1 MTDSTDSNQAS
12 PGPESLSP
20 WDLVRQVV
28 EKINVQA
35 FLFAIVIVVLMA
47 LLGENIPSGF
57 RALIYIVVIAGLL
70 IHFWQVTAPVWVERQ
85 EKKRQTEEAAP
96 EPAVTPGPAPRPQ
109 PLRPRPPGPGA
120 PATLTDYLAWLAPH
134 CNELKL
140 RVIDPAYADER
151 GRSLV
156 TLDDVYT
163 DLNTTTRVPLDEGR
177 GKARRRADRPEAME
191 AEETRILSA
200 LEAVSRRGDRCVVL
214 TGDPGSGKSTFANRL
229 AYCLAMSRL
238 DPLRAGEWLE
248 RLAPWPFDF
257 KVPVTIT
264 LLDFATRGLPA
275 DPHAESK
282 AGHLVSFI
290 RAELARSALGDFGD
304 ELMAMLRDPN
314 QGGLLLLDGLDEV
327 PEPGRQRVQIRQA
340 VEDFAAAF
348 PHCRIVV
355 TCRDYAYDDPKAPW
369 ILRGFRRHRLAD
381 FDEEKIHYFIDRWIA
396 ASAPIENWDEEKVK
410 AKAGQFKDEVQP
422 PRSAAQLAPR
432 PILLQLMATL
442 FAKGGA
448 LPGDRAKLYA
458 DSVELLLDHWQK
470 AKVVYRD
477 GQPIVEGGILNAL
490 DAEREQLE
498 QALYNVAYQAHLRQA
513 QSEDRSLQQ
522 AADIRERDLKAD
534 LEAVLGRDA
543 GPVVD
548 YIQKRAGLLLGR
560 GGERYAFP
568 HRTFQEYLTACH
580 LTGLGDFHERMA
592 RHVYAD
598 AEWWREVFLLAA
610 LQSKKQAAVT
620 LIAFLCAGD
629 FDPTKAAALPE
640 NRWRLAALAA
650 ESAVEV
656 GLPELARRAEA
667 EPQGSD
673 FYPLTRERLA
683 GWLAGLLETRGV
695 PLSARERANAGR
707 HLAALGDSRF
717 RADACHLPDE
727 PLLGFVQVPA
737 GAFLMGTREEDI
749 QALLKRF
756 GGERGWYERETPRHT
771 VELPAYYMARYPV
784 TTAQFRAFVQGSGY
798 QAQEPWERYSGPGN
812 HPVVAVTWYDAV
824 KYCHW
829 LTEQLRDWG
838 GTPEP
843 LATLLRAGLDGSP
856 PWVVRLPTEA
866 EWEKAARGADGR
878 LFPWSDEPDPDPAS
892 LGRRTKGRANY
903 ADKGLGSASAV
914 GCFPG
919 GASPYGCLD
928 MAGNVWEWSHSLYK
942 AYPYRRDD
950 GRENPRARGSR
961 VLRGGAFYS
970 EDWDF
975 RCAFR
980 NWYYPV
986 SWDYGFRVVVAPNFI
1001 SGL

>member
-1 MTDSTDSNQAS
+1 MTDSTDPKPAS
-12 PGPESLSP
+12 GPHDLAAKGIGETGETLRAIVGNLGDHPTFLFGIATMLLALAAFVVLALSLSKIT
-20 WDLVRQVV
+20 DQTIAILLIVVVLVFMLFGLLMTVV
-28 EKINVQA
+28 EVRTTRSRAPTLLKETQEPKQPPA
-35 FLFAIVIVVLMA
+35 GGVVTL
-47 LLGENIPSGF
+47 P
-57 RALIYIVVIAGLL
+57 R
-70 IHFWQVTAPVWVERQ
+70 
-85 EKKRQTEEAAP
+85 
-96 EPAVTPGPAPRPQ
+96 PAPRPQ
-109 PLRPRPPGPGA
+109 PPKPLPSGPGA
-120 PATLTDYLAWLAPH
+120 PATLADYLAWLAPR

-177 GKARRRADRPEAME
+177 GKARHRADRPGAME
-191 AEETRILSA
+191 QETRILSA
-200 LEAVSRRGDRCVVL
+200 LEAISRRGERCVVL
-214 TGDPGSGKSTFANRL
+214 TGDPGCGKSTFANRL

-238 DPLRAGEWLE
+238 DPFRAGDWLE

-264 LLDFATRGLPA
+264 LLNFAARGLP
-275 DPHAESK
+275 DPHAVGR
-282 AGHLVSFI
+282 AVHLTRFI
-290 RAELARSALGDFGD
+290 RAELARS
-304 ELMAMLRDPN
+304 ELSGFAGELIAMLRDP
-314 QGGLLLLDGLDEV
+314 GGLLLLDGLDEV

-592 RHVYAD
+592 GHVYAD

-610 LQSKKQAAVT
+610 LQSKKYAAVS
-620 LIAFLCAGD
+620 LINFLCPED
-629 FDPTKAAALPE
+629 FDPAKAASLPGS
-640 NRWRLAALAA
+640 RWRVAALAA
-650 ESAVEV
+650 EAAVEV
-656 GLPELARRAEA
+656 DLPEQARRAE
-667 EPQGSD
+667 EEQGSS
-673 FYPLTRERLA
+673 FYPRVRRTLA
-683 GWLAGLLETRGV
+683 SWLAGLLETRGL
-695 PLSARERANAGR
+695 PFSARERANAGR

-717 RADACHLPDE
+717 RADAWHLPDE

-737 GAFLMGTREEDI
+737 GAFLMGSD
-749 QALLKRF
+749 K
-756 GGERGWYERETPRHT
+756 ERDRDAYDYELPQHT
-771 VELPAYYMARYPV
+771 VELPTYYMARYPV
-784 TTAQFRAFVQGSGY
+784 TVAQFRAFVEASGY
-798 QAQEPWERYSGPGN
+798 KPQDMDSLRGQPN
-812 HPVVAVTWYDAV
+812 HPTVLVTWYDAME
-824 KYCHW
+824 YCHW
-829 LTEQLRDWG
+829 LTEQLRDWE

-843 LATLLRAGLDGSP
+843 LATLLGAGWDGSL

-866 EWEKAARGADGR
+866 EWEKAARGTDGR
-878 LFPWSDEPDPDPAS
+878 LFPWGGEPDP
-892 LGRRTKGRANY
+892 GRANH
-903 ADKGLGSASAV
+903 ADTGLGSTSAV

-928 MAGNVWEWSHSLYK
+928 MAGNVWEWSHSLHK

-950 GRENPRARGSR
+950 GREDPGAEGPR
-961 VLRGGAFYS
+961 VLRGGSFS
-970 EDWDF
+970 DGGWGF
-975 RCAFR
+975 RCAVR
-980 NWYYPV
+980 YWYDPDYRD
-986 SWDYGFRVVVAPNFI
+986 WDLGFRVVVAPNFN
-1001 SGL
+1001 SDL